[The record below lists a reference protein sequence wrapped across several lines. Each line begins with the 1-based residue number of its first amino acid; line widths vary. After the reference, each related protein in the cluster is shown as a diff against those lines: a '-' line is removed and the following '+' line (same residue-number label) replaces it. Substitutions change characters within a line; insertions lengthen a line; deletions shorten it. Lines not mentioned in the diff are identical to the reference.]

1 MSAASFPEG
10 IRERAEPAA
19 LAARLQPLGGRLL
32 VLDFDGVLAPL
43 ADRPDDVRP
52 APGALEAID
61 ALLEQ
66 GVVAVVSGRPLAD
79 LRPRLAGRKV
89 ILAGAHGAEIEH
101 IDGRIEHLVEAAAV
115 AGTLDEAAS
124 AIERLLD
131 DAPGWFVE
139 RKPTAIA
146 VHHRLAA
153 DDDVDERLPRVQATL
168 EHLRD
173 QPPGFEV
180 LHGKAVIELRP
191 GGVDKGA
198 ALARILEA
206 GEGRAPIVLGDDLTD
221 EDAFVAAQA
230 HQGFSILVAE
240 EPRATA
246 AHARLA
252 DPADVVRFLTALAR
266 PES

>member
-1 MSAASFPEG
+1 MSETPIPEG
-10 IRERAEPAA
+10 VRELADPVS
-19 LAARLQPLGGRLL
+19 LAARLQPLERRLV

-61 ALLEQ
+61 ALLARCT
-66 GVVAVVSGRPLAD
+66 VAVVSGRPLAD
-79 LRPRLAGRKV
+79 LRPRLAGRSV

-101 IDGRIEHLVEAAAV
+101 VDGHIEHLIEAAEV
-115 AGTLDEAAS
+115 AGTLDEAAAS
-124 AIERLLD
+124 IERLLE

-153 DDDVDERLPRVQATL
+153 DDDVAERLPRVQATL
-168 EHLRD
+168 EHLRE

-180 LHGKAVIELRP
+180 LQGKAVIELRP

-198 ALARILEA
+198 ALASILAA
-206 GEGRAPIVLGDDLTD
+206 GEGREPIVLGDDVTD
-221 EDAFVAAQA
+221 EDAFLAARDHEGLA
-230 HQGFSILVAE
+230 ILVADE
-240 EPRATA
+240 ARPTA

-252 DPADVVRFLTALAR
+252 DPTAVVSFLTALAR

>member
-1 MSAASFPEG
+1 MSAESFPEG
-10 IRERAEPAA
+10 VREPSDPAA
-19 LAARLQPLGGRLL
+19 LAARLRPLDQRLV
-32 VLDFDGVLAPL
+32 VLDFDGVLAPM

-61 ALLEQ
+61 ALLERCA
-66 GVVAVVSGRPLAD
+66 VAVISGRPLAD
-79 LRPRLAGRKV
+79 LRPRLAGRAV

-101 IDGRIEHLVEAAAV
+101 VDGSVEHLVEAEAV
-115 AGTLDEAAS
+115 AGTLDEAAE

-153 DDDVDERLPRVQATL
+153 DDDVEERLPRVQATL
-168 EHLRD
+168 DHLRD

-198 ALARILEA
+198 ALARILPA
-206 GEGRAPIVLGDDLTD
+206 GDRRAPIVLGDDLTD
-221 EDAFVAAQA
+221 EDAFVAAKA
-230 HQGFSILVAE
+230 HQGFAILVAE
-240 EPRATA
+240 EPRPTA
-246 AHARLA
+246 AHARLT
-252 DPADVVRFLTALAR
+252 DPAAVVGFLTALAR

>member
-1 MSAASFPEG
+1 MSQASVPAG
-10 IRERAEPAA
+10 VRELTEPAA
-19 LAARLQPLGGRLL
+19 LAARLQPLERRLV
-32 VLDFDGVLAPL
+32 VLDFDGVLAPM

-52 APGALEAID
+52 APGALEALD
-61 ALLEQ
+61 ALLEHCP
-66 GVVAVVSGRPLAD
+66 VAVISGRPLAD
-79 LRPRLAGRKV
+79 LRPRLAGRSV

-101 IDGRIEHLVEAAAV
+101 VDGRVEHLVEAATL
-115 AGTLDEAAS
+115 AGTLDQAAES
-124 AIERLLD
+124 MERLLE

-180 LHGKAVIELRP
+180 LQGKAVIELRP

-198 ALARILEA
+198 ALARILQA
-206 GEGRAPIVLGDDLTD
+206 GEGHAPIVLGDDVTD
-221 EDAFVAAQA
+221 EDAFAAA
-230 HQGFSILVAE
+230 LDHEGFCILVAE
-240 EPRATA
+240 EPRPTA

-252 DPADVVRFLTALAR
+252 DPAAVVRFLSALAH